1 MDKSEDCQLVVAK
14 RYTRRGERLKIV
26 EKWRRTGLSASEYS
40 EKSGINV
47 GTLCR
52 WGREAVPMR
61 ETTPFIE
68 LQAAASGAWTAEVT
82 SKEGSVRF
90 SPSACPVW
98 AAALIRE
105 LNRC

>member
-26 EKWRRTGLSASEYS
+26 EKWRRTGLSAAEYS

-61 ETTPFIE
+61 ETTSFIE
-68 LQAAASGAWTAEVT
+68 LPAMADAVWGAEIASKA
-82 SKEGSVRF
+82 GSVRLSASV
-90 SPSACPVW
+90 SPIW

-105 LNRC
+105 LNQC